1 MSRLLLADLGD
12 PRRWQHHRSKA
23 TSVHSPSW
31 HPDRS
36 CYGLLG
42 FLLYS
47 WGLHASG
54 SCAGSLGFS
63 RLSNERAGHGAG
75 EAAGSCDR
83 TLSLATCQDA
93 ERVFNKGSVSE
104 ERNVWAPVL
113 LLQMRRPA
121 PLKTPLMCSRG
132 KTNSTLFYLFLNETV
147 KHKLKL
153 LFRFVCVSLVLD
165 KNLQLKYVVI
175 KFQFDCLNFVSP
187 RINSVF
193 VCFLL

>member
-1 MSRLLLADLGD
+1 MTTPPLKSDFCPLAKLTSRPLLLRAPRVSFIQLG
-12 PRRWQHHRSKA
+12 PARERLVCGFPGFQPSVQWARGTRRRGGG
-23 TSVHSPSW
+23 
-31 HPDRS
+31 
-36 CYGLLG
+36 GLV
-42 FLLYS
+42 
-47 WGLHASG
+47 
-54 SCAGSLGFS
+54 
-63 RLSNERAGHGAG
+63 R
-75 EAAGSCDR
+75 
-83 TLSLATCQDA
+83 QDA
-93 ERVFNKGSVSE
+93 LIGYLSGCWKSV
-104 ERNVWAPVL
+104 
-113 LLQMRRPA
+113 LQRQREWGEKCLSTSSPA
-121 PLKTPLMCSRG
+121 ANEASRSTKDATVCSRG